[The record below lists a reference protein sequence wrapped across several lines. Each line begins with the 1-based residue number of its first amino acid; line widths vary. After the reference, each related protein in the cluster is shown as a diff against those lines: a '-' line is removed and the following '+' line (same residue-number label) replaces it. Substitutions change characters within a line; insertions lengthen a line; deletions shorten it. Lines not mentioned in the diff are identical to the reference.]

1 MSGFNSITGDESIMT
16 ADNCSFD
23 GTDRGG
29 KMTTDGQL
37 WIGSTASNRAPN
49 AGHVRL
55 GSITSPLGT
64 VTIGYSSPNITLDI
78 SGGASA
84 IEKINMQTGTSPVIP
99 SGGIITFNG
108 ATVSAGTNPV
118 RTDGTGANT
127 MALEVQISQ
136 AIAAAD
142 ATKIGL
148 SNYDSASFAVAAT
161 GFVTLSGTG
170 VGKTITG
177 NSGGALS
184 PTAGNWNILGASTA
198 AGTSPVTTSGSVS
211 TLTVNV
217 QKSQAIASTDATKI
231 GLAAFDSA
239 KFTVDANGFVSTTG
253 IVSNAFNQ
261 VKNQVFA
268 ATGTYTPTTGMK
280 YCQIICLGGGG
291 AGGGAPTTTASN
303 TSCGSGGGAGEY
315 AVGIFTAATIGASQ
329 AVTIGAGG
337 TGVSGAAGNNGGTT
351 SVGALITANGGTGGL
366 ASTGASLIITAVG
379 QAGGTGGSGGD
390 YRCDGPN
397 GTFGV
402 SAFGVTGSTIQGH
415 GGDGG
420 NSYLGAGGRGALSAG
435 NGGGGHLYGSGGG
448 GSLTFASAAT
458 TGGSG
463 DPGLV
468 VITEYIS
475 V

>member
-1 MSGFNSITGDESIMT
+1 MGFSVISGDQFGIVVRANN
-16 ADNCSFD
+16 ASFD
-23 GTDRGG
+23 GTKRGG
-29 KMTTDGQL
+29 VMSTDGQL
-37 WIGSTASNRAPN
+37 WIGSSITPRVKV
-49 AGHVRL
+49 GT
-55 GSITSPLGT
+55 ITSPLGT
-64 VTIGYSSPNITLDI
+64 VSIGYSSPNITIDI
-78 SGGASA
+78 AGGGAA
-84 IEKINMQTGTSPVIP
+84 ISQVTVDAAQVITP
-99 SGGIITFNG
+99 SGSPANITITGN
-108 ATVSAGTNPV
+108 TVANGTNSKPV
-118 RTDGTGANT
+118 FVIKNSSSS
-127 MALEVQISQ
+127 ALIDVQVST
-136 AIAAAD
+136 ALAAAD
-142 ATKIGL
+142 ITKTGL
-148 SNYDSASFAVAAT
+148 ANFDSASFGVAAT

-253 IVSNAFNQ
+253 IASNAFNQ
-261 VKNQVFA
+261 VKNQVFTS
-268 ATGTYTPTTGMK
+268 TGTYTPTTGMK
-280 YCQIICLGGGG
+280 YCQIICIGGGG

-315 AVGIFTAATIGASQ
+315 AVGIFAAATIGVSQ

-337 TGVSGAAGNNGGTT
+337 TGVSGANGNNGGTT
-351 SVGALITANGGTGGL
+351 SVGSLITANGGTGGL
-366 ASTGASLIITAVG
+366 ASTSASLLVTAVG
-379 QAGGTGGSGGD
+379 QAGGTGGTGGD
-390 YRCDGPN
+390 YRCDGAN

-458 TGGSG
+458 TGGTG
-463 DPGLV
+463 DPGI
-468 VITEYIS
+468 VIVTEYIS